1 MIHME
6 SLILLGGIPFDV
18 CLVLS
23 GSHIAVCF
31 HPFSQT
37 AEPSSTVIIFL
48 ILNGFSLLPSI
59 PPWSLFSI
67 FLPPVSQY
75 SKPSSTAVIF
85 SFPLGLA
92 TFFLCSSSLS
102 LLHSIGKS
110 TFLSTFW
117 PSISKYSELSSITI
131 IFSFPLGLSNFS
143 PCSSCLLFSNS
154 IEKSNLSSTFWLSF
168 SSFSM
173 LTMFSWLKTWIYLG
187 VNTIISP
194 ISEPSSSFLVTLPS
208 SLSFFLAVVHMQ
220 SSYSVFFLEFFWV
233 GLVWMFQLKLSR
245 RSSNGRNMFLC
256 RTRILSSVSLSGFTL
271 YVMFSLF
278 MFYTTTWTFS
288 SQNDCIFSVPPL
300 SDMYLIG
307 TLSPCSCTCDSFLII
322 SCLAMYFSFPWLEF
336 CKAFW

>member
-1 MIHME
+1 MTDSSFCSFAFDLRLYCFLDFFLSFVHMNLSPLLFSSPFSFVLGLCFIW
-6 SLILLGGIPFDV
+6 SLWFS
-18 CLVLS
+18 LVEFHLMFVLCYT

-92 TFFLCSSSLS
+92 TFFLCSSSLF

-208 SLSFFLAVVHMQ
+208 SLSFFFGSSPYAV
-220 SSYSVFFLEFFWV
+220 FLFCFFW
-233 GLVWMFQLKLSR
+233 
-245 RSSNGRNMFLC
+245 
-256 RTRILSSVSLSGFTL
+256 GF
-271 YVMFSLF
+271 F
-278 MFYTTTWTFS
+278 
-288 SQNDCIFSVPPL
+288 
-300 SDMYLIG
+300 
-307 TLSPCSCTCDSFLII
+307 
-322 SCLAMYFSFPWLEF
+322 E
-336 CKAFW
+336 